1 MKLFTF
7 LIIGLI
13 NMLSRNII
21 MQVNSSN
28 KIIATLKEYYEEI
41 NNMVMGGKRGID
53 QFLFGTDNR
62 SDAAEFNLDKMIKKP
77 HGVCFRHI
85 DSQSVVRKYTPGTGI
100 FYDIPHASEK
110 TLISEFLRDSIIA
123 GVSDSAGFSAN
134 HSKLI
139 SDIIKDYT
147 VAFATTRWKYALDTL
162 RTGKFSPLGMNGHD
176 IGGLEIDFSRD
187 SSLDITFDFTA
198 TGATIDAAL
207 KNLYDAYRAQGG
219 NLDNLCAIIGS
230 GWQYV
235 LEEDD
240 DVLTR
245 MQANSANVMTEF
257 NINPPSFM
265 NVQGLY
271 FIGRYRIP
279 GTLAA
284 VNLLGYSP
292 QDNFVAY
299 SGATAVDFFP
309 SDEALMFSSGD
320 KRYRIFGGVDA
331 LSDSG
336 KAIRIA
342 GSEIVYD
349 SFTEKD
355 PVCEV
360 IRAQTRMAFVPANIN
375 HVARST
381 GTFPQI
387 S

>member
-1 MKLFTF
+1 MANT
-7 LIIGLI
+7 
-13 NMLSRNII
+13 
-21 MQVNSSN
+21 SN

-41 NNMVMGGKRGID
+41 NNILLGGKKGID

-62 SDAAEFNLDKMIKKP
+62 SDAAEFNLDKMITAP
-77 HGVCFRHI
+77 HGISFRHK
-85 DSQSVVRKYTPGTGI
+85 DANSVVREYTPGTGI
-100 FYDIPHASEK
+100 FYDIPHASEV
-110 TLISEFLRDSIIA
+110 TPISEALRDSIIA
-123 GVSDSAGFSAN
+123 GVNDNAGFSAN
-134 HSKLI
+134 KIKLLA
-139 SDIIKDYT
+139 DIIKQHT
-147 VAFATTRWKYALDTL
+147 VAHTVTRWKYAIDTL
-162 RTGKFSPLGMNGHD
+162 RTGKFSPLGMNGAD

-207 KNLYDAYRAQGG
+207 KNLYDAYRAKSG
-219 NLDNLCAIIGS
+219 NLNNLCAIIGS
-230 GWQYV
+230 DWQYQ

-245 MQANSANVMTEF
+245 MQANAANVLTEF
-257 NINPPSFM
+257 NINPPEFM

-271 FIGRYRIP
+271 FIGRYRVP

-284 VNLLGYSP
+284 INLFGFSP
-292 QDNFVAY
+292 QDQFTAY
-299 SGATAVDFFP
+299 KGATATDFFP

-320 KRYRIFGGVDA
+320 KRYRVFGGIDA

-336 KAIRIA
+336 KAVRVA
-342 GSEIVYD
+342 GSEIVFD
-349 SFTEKD
+349 SFAKQD
-355 PVCEV
+355 PVTEML
-360 IRAQTRMAFVPANIN
+360 RSQTRFAFIPANIN